1 MHNNADIDIS
11 FCGFLQVNQ
20 TVKALKSN
28 NICVGERIYSATF
41 VSGKQITDAEEGKE
55 TNHLSTVIN
64 SIFVK

>member
-1 MHNNADIDIS
+1 M
-11 FCGFLQVNQ
+11 
-20 TVKALKSN
+20 KALKSN

-64 SIFVK
+64 PVFVKLRACS